1 MTIVIQ
7 FKTAF
12 GSIRVI
18 ASERPADS
26 RISRCRGL
34 KFRICVP
41 RFRSGLLRP
50 ITAKEMR
57 NRTEMSGLVLRPW
70 SQSDPLG
77 PTGSYWDQKNVKTPQ
92 RHLSFV
98 ASPSG
103 SFRVFHGLP
112 QSHPTACFFA
122 LYASVCTYMQ
132 SDAPPCTKM
141 KNYGM
146 VHKVHTGAR
155 EAGRTNLR

>member
-1 MTIVIQ
+1 MLFPMTAVIQ
-7 FKTAF
+7 FKSAF
-12 GSIRVI
+12 RVFRGPLLPI
-18 ASERPADS
+18 GVPS
-26 RISRCRGL
+26 RICGET
-34 KFRICVP
+34 
-41 RFRSGLLRP
+41 RSAFPLRPSTGYYGLLRP
-50 ITAKEMR
+50 ITAKKMR
-57 NRTEMSGLVLRPW
+57 NRAFRPW
-70 SQSDPLG
+70 TQSDLLG
-77 PTGSYWDQKNVKTPQ
+77 PIGSYWDQKNVKTPQ